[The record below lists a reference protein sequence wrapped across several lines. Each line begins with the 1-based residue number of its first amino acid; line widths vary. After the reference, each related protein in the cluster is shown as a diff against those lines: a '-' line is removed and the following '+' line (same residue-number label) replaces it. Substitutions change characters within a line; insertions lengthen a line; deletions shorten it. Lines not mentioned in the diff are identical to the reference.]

1 MHFTIDDFISFMDY
15 YLKIHNL
22 DLTDE
27 PPQAT
32 VYTKTDEVMKIDFPH
47 MELGEESFS
56 TWNLELRKLLEANP
70 NSDGF
75 ICWMILNEEDED
87 EEIDRV
93 LFMSYCKETNQL
105 VSYLSTEGLN
115 GFEEVPLTDTMH
127 NLVDD
132 YGSELVYH

>member
-32 VYTKTDEVMKIDFPH
+32 VYNKTDEVMKIDFPH
-47 MELGEESFS
+47 MELGEDSFP
-56 TWNLELRKLLEANP
+56 TWNLELRKLLENNP
-70 NSDGF
+70 QCDGF
-75 ICWMILNEEDED
+75 ICWMILNEEDGD

-93 LFMSYCKETNQL
+93 LFMSYCKKTNHL
-105 VSYLSTEGLN
+105 VSYLSTNGLYE
-115 GFEEVPLTDTMH
+115 FEEVPLADTMH